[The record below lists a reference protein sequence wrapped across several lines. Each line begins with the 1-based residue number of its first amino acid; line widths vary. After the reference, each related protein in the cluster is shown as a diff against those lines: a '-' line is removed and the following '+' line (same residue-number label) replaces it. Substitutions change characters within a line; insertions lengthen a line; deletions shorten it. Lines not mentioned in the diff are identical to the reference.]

1 MPPVVIV
8 VRNSVRQS
16 TVITIGAD
24 SFNVT
29 SEQLTIRYFCDFTT
43 QLKTRWNYLCG
54 VCGVVVRMCVDWVV
68 LG

>member
-1 MPPVVIV
+1 MLPVVIPV
-8 VRNSVRQS
+8 HNGVQQS
-16 TVITIGAD
+16 AVIIIGAD

-29 SEQLTIRYFCDFTT
+29 SEQPTIRYFCDLTT